1 MIDFTYLQFN
11 FTKISDFV
19 KSNLSTICLLK
30 FVWSVKWYLMTYL
43 EIIKKNNYSYS
54 PTLWCS
60 QTEDRMELSW
70 SSYDC
75 YKPMVFLEISKS
87 KIFVDIHVTYLKIN
101 K

>member
-43 EIIKKNNYSYS
+43 EMIEKNNYSYS

-60 QTEDRMELSW
+60 QTEDLSLLAT
-70 SSYDC
+70 S
-75 YKPMVFLEISKS
+75 VFFYFGFFFFL
-87 KIFVDIHVTYLKIN
+87 
-101 K
+101 